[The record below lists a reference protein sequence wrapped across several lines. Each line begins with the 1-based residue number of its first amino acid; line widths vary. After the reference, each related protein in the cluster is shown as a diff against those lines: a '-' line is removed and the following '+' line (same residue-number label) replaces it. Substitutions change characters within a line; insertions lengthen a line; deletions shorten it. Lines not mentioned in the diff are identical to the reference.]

1 MGKVHIITVRN
12 VPWDGEFSLTVT
24 ARQVVREVLRLE
36 ACLYDVQVGLT
47 LTDDDEIRELN
58 RTYREIDRATDVLS
72 FPNLSLPQPSC
83 FTAAQEDPAGA
94 FDPETGELML
104 GDIVISKPHMEQ
116 QAADYGHS
124 LKREFAFLVASV
136 RIGSHDGRGSTGH
149 GAEAGDG
156 SSEFG
161 YKERIN
167 GRKVQN
173 QDRSLLRSDSDPGGG
188 TFFFSD
194 SADEYDP
201 DRGSGVSVRRCRA
214 VSYMFHDLL

>member
-36 ACLYDVQVGLT
+36 ACPYDVQVGLT

-124 LKREFAFLVASV
+124 LKREFAFLVA
-136 RIGSHDGRGSTGH
+136 HSTLHLCGYDH
-149 GAEAGDG
+149 MTEEEARVM
-156 SSEFG
+156 EQ
-161 YKERIN
+161 KQETAL
-167 GRKVQN
+167 QN
-173 QDRSLLRSDSDPGGG
+173 LGI
-188 TFFFSD
+188 
-194 SADEYDP
+194 
-201 DRGSGVSVRRCRA
+201 RRE
-214 VSYMFHDLL
+214 